1 MKLADFS
8 GLMLLTLFPELLSI
22 NKEMKSSLVYKLL
35 KLLRLMRLEIKDLK
49 LVLKFLESLM
59 K

>member
-8 GLMLLTLFPELLSI
+8 GLMPLILFPELLSI

>member
-8 GLMLLTLFPELLSI
+8 DLMPLILYPELLSI

-49 LVLKFLESLM
+49 LALKFLESLM

>member
-1 MKLADFS
+1 MKLADFL
-8 GLMLLTLFPELLSI
+8 GLMLSTLFPELLSI

>member
-1 MKLADFS
+1 MKLADFL
-8 GLMLLTLFPELLSI
+8 GLMLSILFPELLSI

-35 KLLRLMRLEIKDLK
+35 KLLRLMKLEIKDLK

>member
-8 GLMLLTLFPELLSI
+8 GLMPLTLFPELLSI